1 MSVVLDASALLAFL
15 QGEAGAEVVEARFA
29 EDPRCAAVNWSEV
42 AQKVR
47 AAGADWPLAR
57 ALLASYG
64 VRVET
69 STEADAEWA
78 ASRWRRGEGR
88 SLADRFCLALA
99 ARLSAPAWTADTAWG
114 SEEPV
119 RQIR

>member
-1 MSVVLDASALLAFL
+1 VSVVVDASALLAFL

-47 AAGADWPLAR
+47 ASGADWPLAR

-64 VRVET
+64 VRVEA

-78 ASRWRRGEGR
+78 ASRWRPGEGL

-99 ARLSAPAWTADTAWG
+99 VRLSAPAWTADAAWG
-114 SEEPV
+114 SEVPV